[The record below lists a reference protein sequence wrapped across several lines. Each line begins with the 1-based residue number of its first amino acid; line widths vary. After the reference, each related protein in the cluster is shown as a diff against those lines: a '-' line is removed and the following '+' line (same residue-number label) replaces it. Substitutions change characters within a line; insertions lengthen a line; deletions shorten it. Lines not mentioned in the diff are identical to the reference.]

1 MDDPFELLRNT
12 IVATVQPYT
21 EYVNNSSSFLVQRSR
36 SLDIYR
42 CASSVSFLSPPRI
55 TPVSMFPVSLAHC
68 ILASTMCAVYAILCV
83 QRILYVYK
91 YYIQLHTKN
100 DEPQS
105 PA

>member
-21 EYVNNSSSFLVQRSR
+21 EYVNSSSSFLVQRSR

-42 CASSVSFLSPPRI
+42 CASSVSFLS
-55 TPVSMFPVSLAHC
+55 PVSMFPVSLAHC